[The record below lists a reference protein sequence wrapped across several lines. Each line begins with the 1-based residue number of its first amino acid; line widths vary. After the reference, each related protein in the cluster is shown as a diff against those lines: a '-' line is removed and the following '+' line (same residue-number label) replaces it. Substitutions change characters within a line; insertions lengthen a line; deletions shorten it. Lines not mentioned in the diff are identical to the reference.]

1 MKLRAF
7 YLFYALAILLLMFG
21 LLTKNVEIIDA
32 GWHTNIIKGMWTFFL
47 PAATVSLL
55 TAFIYHHWFNISR
68 PVRSRTIV
76 IHFSLATL
84 GLLFSFNIYRLTRVL
99 LNSGA
104 PDTTAIGTDSLLFIF
119 IGPILLI
126 ASLVVFIVGLMRT
139 KRTTTLN
146 SPRLNKPH
154 KA

>member
-7 YLFYALAILLLMFG
+7 YLFYALTILLVMFG
-21 LLTKNVEIIDA
+21 LLTKDVQIIDP
-32 GWHTNIIKGMWTFFL
+32 GWHTKVIKGMWTFFL
-47 PAATVSLL
+47 PAATGSLL
-55 TAFIYHHWFNISR
+55 TAFIYHHWFNIGR

-84 GLLFSFNIYRLTRVL
+84 GLLFSLNIYRLTRVL
-99 LNSGA
+99 LSSGA

-126 ASLVVFIVGLMRT
+126 TSIVVFVIGLIKA
-139 KRTTTLN
+139 KRTT
-146 SPRLNKPH
+146 
-154 KA
+154 A